1 MSKETKLKQIEDRL
15 SIYLSSSDR
24 RNWADTF
31 KLMKRVRDEELY
43 SNDYASLTQ
52 WVNALADRNYYHQS
66 TLWNRFNA
74 GNTYAEYAERKKKAG
89 QEVKSI
95 EQVDISPDTIALV
108 GTIANRSKDT
118 KYADDLMDKAWEHD
132 LSRQDLRDINRQIR
146 AEHSRVKQDIDEQ
159 LDDVKVNNNKIN
171 VTADMMVK
179 AFQSDTSWLD
189 ADHRHRKNDFYK
201 VFPELPVHSGTSI
214 HARRMDVCILENLT
228 DEHALS
234 SHVNIHCVENKVS
247 KNDLVRDHKMGEY
260 ADYGDFFWLCIPKEL
275 LEVAEKYV
283 AQGWGILIVNDN
295 ENIHAARKAAK
306 RECIFRQETLTE
318 AVTHSN

>member
-1 MSKETKLKQIEDRL
+1 MSKESELKQIEDKL
-15 SIYLSSSDR
+15 SIYLSSDR

-43 SNDYASLTQ
+43 SGEYASFTQ
-52 WVNALADRNYYHQS
+52 WVNALADRNHYHQS

-89 QEVKSI
+89 QEVKEI

-118 KYADDLMDKAWEHD
+118 KYADELMDKALEHD
-132 LSRQDLRDINRQIR
+132 LSRQDLRDVNRQIR

-159 LDDVKVNNNKIN
+159 LDDVKVDNKKIS
-171 VTADMMVK
+171 VTADMMVS
-179 AFQSDTSWLD
+179 AFQNDTSWLD

-214 HARRMDVCILENLT
+214 HARRMD
-228 DEHALS
+228 
-234 SHVNIHCVENKVS
+234 
-247 KNDLVRDHKMGEY
+247 
-260 ADYGDFFWLCIPKEL
+260 
-275 LEVAEKYV
+275 
-283 AQGWGILIVNDN
+283 
-295 ENIHAARKAAK
+295 
-306 RECIFRQETLTE
+306 ECG
-318 AVTHSN
+318 